1 MAATT
6 NLLKVTQFSK
16 DMNMK
21 SKDVLDVLANKG
33 IALKSQATL
42 EVAQFEMLFDT
53 LTRNNQI
60 DNIGNY
66 LDGVTYIPSKKPVE
80 KEPQKAEQVK
90 PEAAP
95 AAPVVQE
102 SRLRSRSAR
111 TARVP

>member
-1 MAATT
+1 MASTT

-33 IALKSQATL
+33 IVIKSQATL

-60 DNIGNY
+60 DNTTSCNKR
-66 LDGVTYIPSKKPVE
+66 KKNGL
-80 KEPQKAEQVK
+80 K
-90 PEAAP
+90 
-95 AAPVVQE
+95 VVYSFYDFLSCLFCRSCMLNQTASCNGSSE
-102 SRLRSRSAR
+102 SSS
-111 TARVP
+111 